1 MKYSGHRKLLCELSK
16 LSKLNA
22 RILDEHWCIYSCL
35 QIPPRENWFQY
46 IRRVY
51 TTAINFPC
59 ISTLPRTICCIKYV
73 FKLTILINIFHLP
86 TPYYAGD
93 RDFTKNKHKLTSHSQ
108 DRNSLIKRTASSCFH
123 PRLSSS
129 IRKGFPLVNLSS
141 GSDGFNNRIY
151 FRGRH
156 INQC

>member
-1 MKYSGHRKLLCELSK
+1 MLLSSSDTRRTLMHLFLFTNSALRELVSICTQ
-16 LSKLNA
+16 S
-22 RILDEHWCIYSCL
+22 I
-35 QIPPRENWFQY
+35 
-46 IRRVY
+46 
-51 TTAINFPC
+51 TTAINFLC

-151 FRGRH
+151 FRRRH
-156 INQC
+156 KNQCQFYF

>member
-59 ISTLPRTICCIKYV
+59 ISTLPRTICCIKYF
-73 FKLTILINIFHLP
+73 FKLTILIKIFHLP
-86 TPYYAGD
+86 TPFYSGHH
-93 RDFTKNKHKLTSHSQ
+93 FIKNKHKLTFHSQ
-108 DRNSLIKRTASSCFH
+108 DRYCLTMDTALSLY
-123 PRLSSS
+123 PPMLSSR
-129 IRKGFPLVNLSS
+129 IRKGSPLVNLSS
-141 GSDGFNNRIY
+141 GSAGFYNRIY